1 MGDHSNIMSTTAGTS
16 KAAMV
21 AEAAAVDTAAAVS
34 TAGTKTPADELKRQT
49 VKRGCGMK
57 MRGCGGLR
65 MLRSNKAL
73 ATVALVGGAGAYW
86 YMNKGGSATEATAPP
101 TTGQ

>member
-1 MGDHSNIMSTTAGTS
+1 MGNHSNIMSTTAGTS

-21 AEAAAVDTAAAVS
+21 AEAAAVDTA
-34 TAGTKTPADELKRQT
+34 GTKTPADELKRQT
-49 VKRGCGMK
+49 MKRGCGMK

-73 ATVALVGGAGAYW
+73 ATVALVGGAGAYR